1 MCQQAG
7 WCIQEKRVIP
17 SNLFT
22 CTMFGSSNFT
32 LTIIPQL
39 IVVLVRLRSSKGRRQ
54 ELLKSK
60 TQNWVGLVDQMPVQC
75 IHLLGIKRKEKKYF
89 IKQITYGKDYRIWIM
104 ACIQYKTGNLKK
116 EPNHCRDKQ
125 EHRCKFMVSVSSI
138 Q

>member
-7 WCIQEKRVIP
+7 WCIQGKRVIP

-22 CTMFGSSNFT
+22 CTMFGSSNFN
-32 LTIIPQL
+32 LTSIPQL
-39 IVVLVRLRSSKGRRQ
+39 IVVLVRSSKGRRQ
-54 ELLKSK
+54 ELLKLK
-60 TQNWVGLVDQMPVQC
+60 TLNCVGLVHQMQVQS

-89 IKQITYGKDYRIWIM
+89 IKYITHRKDYRIWIM
-104 ACIQYKTGNLKK
+104 ACIQYQTRNLKK
-116 EPNHCRDKQ
+116 EPDHCRDKH

>member
-32 LTIIPQL
+32 LTSIPQL
-39 IVVLVRLRSSKGRRQ
+39 IVVLVRSSKGRRQ

-60 TQNWVGLVDQMPVQC
+60 TLNCVGLVDQMQVQS

-89 IKQITYGKDYRIWIM
+89 IKYITYRKDHRIWIM
-104 ACIQYKTGNLKK
+104 ACIQYQTGNLKK
-116 EPNHCRDKQ
+116 EPDHCRDKQ

>member
-7 WCIQEKRVIP
+7 WCIQGKRVIP

-39 IVVLVRLRSSKGRRQ
+39 IVVLVRSSKGRRQ
-54 ELLKSK
+54 ELLKLK
-60 TQNWVGLVDQMPVQC
+60 TLNCVGLVHQMQVQS

-89 IKQITYGKDYRIWIM
+89 MKYITHRKDYRIWIM